1 MFFRFSARDHVP
13 VSFLN
18 CMTDTPS
25 ITAVR
30 LSAALVALAKAEGA
44 AQNRSISGQVEHWA
58 RLGMA
63 LEAAP
68 EARLAELS
76 ALLAEGQAVLEA
88 QGSPKP
94 KTSAPRRGFAAAA
107 RSGVR
112 AKPAPRRKTPKR

>member
-1 MFFRFSARDHVP
+1 
-13 VSFLN
+13 
-18 CMTDTPS
+18 MTDAPS

-30 LSAALVALAKAEGA
+30 LSAALVALAKTEGA

-76 ALLAEGQAVLEA
+76 GLLAEGQAVLEA
-88 QGSPKP
+88 QGSPK
-94 KTSAPRRGFAAAA
+94 TSAPRRGFAAAA
-107 RSGVR
+107 RSDAR